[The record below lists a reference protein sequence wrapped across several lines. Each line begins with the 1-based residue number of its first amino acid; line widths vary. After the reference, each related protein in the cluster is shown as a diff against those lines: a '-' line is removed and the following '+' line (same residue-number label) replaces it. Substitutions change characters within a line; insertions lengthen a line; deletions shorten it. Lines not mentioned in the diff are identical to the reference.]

1 MPCSA
6 WASSSSADGGP
17 RARRHHG
24 HLGEQLRHPP
34 LAPGDGAGIAARA
47 RGGADDAGVGAPH
60 RLSRALPAAG
70 SQGPLAPRPAPRRA
84 LRRRAAR
91 DRLSLADRGP
101 LAYDRLAQRFS
112 HRRPGR
118 AGAAARVRSF
128 SQASLAAGA
137 ARRPSRFCRHHRA
150 LRALDR
156 RQCADAPRRHPH
168 PRLRGGLRRSDRR
181 ARPHRSAPSGA
192 AAPAPAACDH
202 RRAGRARRPLDRS
215 AAPLRRA
222 EALARPRLSVAL
234 RYPPRLRRPDLGAE
248 DPAARAGGAAL
259 LSRAGLRRALGRA
272 FHRRAAHRAGAVRR
286 RAHRDRRGGGRGGR
300 GAALGGDQGM
310 MQRIE
315 LPEVERAV
323 HGLRLRGHALYL
335 QPRGRPP
342 LGFLA
347 HARGARPVLPER
359 TVATAATIALL
370 ESAQPR
376 ALRRAAPLSA
386 SWGQSFALGSLRLTV
401 HPAGHVL
408 GSAQLRCQ
416 ADGLDLVYAA
426 DIGGAGTRAS
436 STAEPREQLTCETL
450 VIRALYGSPRYVFA
464 PREELLERARA
475 FVEKTRSEGRTPV
488 LIAAALGAAQ
498 D

>member
-1 MPCSA
+1 
-6 WASSSSADGGP
+6 
-17 RARRHHG
+17 
-24 HLGEQLRHPP
+24 
-34 LAPGDGAGIAARA
+34 
-47 RGGADDAGVGAPH
+47 
-60 RLSRALPAAG
+60 
-70 SQGPLAPRPAPRRA
+70 
-84 LRRRAAR
+84 
-91 DRLSLADRGP
+91 
-101 LAYDRLAQRFS
+101 
-112 HRRPGR
+112 
-118 AGAAARVRSF
+118 
-128 SQASLAAGA
+128 
-137 ARRPSRFCRHHRA
+137 
-150 LRALDR
+150 
-156 RQCADAPRRHPH
+156 
-168 PRLRGGLRRSDRR
+168 
-181 ARPHRSAPSGA
+181 
-192 AAPAPAACDH
+192 
-202 RRAGRARRPLDRS
+202 
-215 AAPLRRA
+215 
-222 EALARPRLSVAL
+222 
-234 RYPPRLRRPDLGAE
+234 
-248 DPAARAGGAAL
+248 
-259 LSRAGLRRALGRA
+259 
-272 FHRRAAHRAGAVRR
+272 
-286 RAHRDRRGGGRGGR
+286 
-300 GAALGGDQGM
+300 M

-498 D
+498 DLVKHLGERGLVLRLHAAVYRACQVYVGQGVALPRFARLDEEGDAVLVPPTVRLDRLRLGETRICALSGRALDGPLPGDEAIPLSDHAGFDELLEYALRSGARHVLAIEGHADELARALRGKGVQAMALREHHQLDLPGI